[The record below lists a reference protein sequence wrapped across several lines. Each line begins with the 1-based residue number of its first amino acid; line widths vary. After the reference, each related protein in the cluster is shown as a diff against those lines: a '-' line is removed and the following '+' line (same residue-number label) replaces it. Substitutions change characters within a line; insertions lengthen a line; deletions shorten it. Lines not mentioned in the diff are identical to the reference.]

1 MPPKKATT
9 KTASKRTMSAAHKAA
24 IKEGRVQAKA
34 VSDYLE
40 ALSANKPKRGRQRTP
55 DSIKARIEAIG
66 AKIDD
71 ADPLTQLNLRQE
83 REDLTA
89 ELANKQAGNDISE
102 LEDAFVENAAAY
114 SARKGISY
122 GVWRSSGV
130 PAAALKRAG
139 ISRSS

>member
-1 MPPKKATT
+1 MPPKKSAP
-9 KTASKRTMSAAHKAA
+9 KAAPKRTMSTAHKAA

-55 DSIKARIEAIG
+55 DSIKGRIEAIE
-66 AKIDD
+66 AKLDE

-83 REDLTA
+83 REDLQA
-89 ELANKQAGNDISE
+89 ELASKQASNDISE
-102 LEDAFVENAAAY
+102 LEDAFVEHAAAY

-122 GVWRSSGV
+122 GVWRSSSV
-130 PAAALKRAG
+130 PAAILKRAG